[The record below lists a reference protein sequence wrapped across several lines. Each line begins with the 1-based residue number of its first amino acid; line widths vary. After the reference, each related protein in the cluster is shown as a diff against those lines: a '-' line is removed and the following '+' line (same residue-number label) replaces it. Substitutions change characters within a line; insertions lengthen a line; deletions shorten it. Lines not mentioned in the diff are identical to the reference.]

1 VSPKAQMTINTGNF
15 LSNVEIFIIS
25 PFPFLLQIVC
35 CVSGYQ
41 EHQVCQTVTVN
52 NPRVRTSKY

>member
-25 PFPFLLQIVC
+25 PFLVFATVSP

-41 EHQVCQTVTVN
+41 STEHA
-52 NPRVRTSKY
+52 KF